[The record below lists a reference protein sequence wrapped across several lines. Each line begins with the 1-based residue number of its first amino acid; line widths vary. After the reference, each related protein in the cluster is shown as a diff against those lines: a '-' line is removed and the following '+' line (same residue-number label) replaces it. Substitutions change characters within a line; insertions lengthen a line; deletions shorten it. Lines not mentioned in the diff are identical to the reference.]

1 MINIFFSNN
10 FIVRDD
16 YLLLSFREFLQEK
29 NTNFRNIQR
38 LAIETILKKVNCITI
53 ISDTNSNK
61 FLVYLFTAFFSTS
74 KTTIVFI
81 PLIALKKD
89 IYRRA
94 IELSIDISI
103 YEEDKEKISFIVL
116 VSIETISNFEF
127 FLYLKK
133 LEQLE
138 KLDRIIFDE
147 AYLIVTNVN
156 YRFHI
161 HSLKRL
167 RIFVTQFVFFSIT
180 LPDLILSELEKS
192 MILIK
197 NVVLR
202 TFTIRDNIS
211 YRIKVFSKNIKEE
224 NERFEKV
231 LKTLIDLIVD
241 FEVSDRIIIF
251 VINTNTAR
259 KLSEYLDCK
268 YYASNV
274 ENKEKIIDS
283 FIFFDRIIVA
293 TSALEEGFDYS
304 FIRVVIHYI
313 SSFSFIDFQQQT
325 GRAERDQKHSIS
337 LTLIMDNELKY
348 NDRDDDFK
356 TLYKEYLNESIYKRR
371 IINRVFDNEIN
382 DTCITNQNPCD
393 LCLARN
399 LEKISE
405 IESYKEK
412 TMENSIFEED
422 FINDLNF
429 VEENCLIC
437 YLYLNA
443 EYSHYYSICSM
454 LKNFPLQKSIDLLRT
469 PNLLPKDSCCFNC
482 FLPTSICKKLK
493 NFEFETDC
501 VHEEIIPLLYCIIF
515 SKQDIYSLDN
525 LLSKD
530 LRKDFERGLIS
541 LARKKVK
548 LFNIDSNGLIELFI
562 YIIKLRRTLII

>member
-1 MINIFFSNN
+1 MTNIFFSNN

-16 YLLLSFREFLQEK
+16 YLFLSFREFLQKK
-29 NTNFRNIQR
+29 NINFRNIQR
-38 LAIETILKKVNCITI
+38 LAIEIILKKINCITI
-53 ISDTNSNK
+53 ISSTNSNK
-61 FLVYLFTAFFSTS
+61 SFVYLFTASFSTS
-74 KTTIVFI
+74 KTIIVFI
-81 PLIALKKD
+81 PLITLKKD

-94 IELSIDISI
+94 IELFIDISI
-103 YEEDKEKISFIVL
+103 YEEDKEKISFIML
-116 VSIETISNFEF
+116 ISIETISNSEF

-133 LEQLE
+133 LEQLK

-147 AYLIVTNVN
+147 THLIVTSAN
-156 YRFHI
+156 YRFHM

-180 LPDLILSELEKS
+180 LLDLILSELKKS
-192 MILIK
+192 MILTK

-202 TFTIRDNIS
+202 TFTVRDNIP
-211 YRIKVFSKNIKEE
+211 YRIKVFSKNIKKE

-231 LKTLIDLIVD
+231 LKTLIDLIID
-241 FEVSDRIIIF
+241 FEISDRIIIF
-251 VINTNTAR
+251 VMNTNTAR
-259 KLSEYLDCK
+259 KLSEYLNYK

-274 ENKEKIIDS
+274 ENKEKIINS

-293 TSALEEGFDYS
+293 TSALGEGFDYS
-304 FIRVVIHYI
+304 SIRVVIHYI

-337 LTLIMDNELKY
+337 LTLIMNNELKY
-348 NDRDDDFK
+348 NDRDDNFK

-405 IESYKEK
+405 IKSYKEK
-412 TMENSIFEED
+412 TIENSIFEKN

-443 EYSHYYSICSM
+443 EYSHYYSICPI

-469 PNLLPKDSCCFNC
+469 SNLLSKDSCYFNC
-482 FLPTSICKKLK
+482 FLSTSICKKLK
-493 NFEFETDC
+493 NFESETDC
-501 VHEEIIPLLYCIIF
+501 VHEEIISLLYCIIF

-530 LRKDFERGLIS
+530 LRKDFERELVS
-541 LARKKVK
+541 LTKKKVR
-548 LFNIDSNGLIELFI
+548 LFNIDSNDLIELFI

>member
-1 MINIFFSNN
+1 M
-10 FIVRDD
+10 
-16 YLLLSFREFLQEK
+16 
-29 NTNFRNIQR
+29 
-38 LAIETILKKVNCITI
+38 
-53 ISDTNSNK
+53 
-61 FLVYLFTAFFSTS
+61 LVF
-74 KTTIVFI
+74 
-81 PLIALKKD
+81 
-89 IYRRA
+89 
-94 IELSIDISI
+94 
-103 YEEDKEKISFIVL
+103 
-116 VSIETISNFEF
+116 IETISNSEF

-147 AYLIVTNVN
+147 AHLIVISAN
-156 YRFHI
+156 YRFHM

-167 RIFVTQFVFFSIT
+167 RIFVTQFVFFSVI
-180 LPDLILSELEKS
+180 LSDLILSELEKS
-192 MILIK
+192 MIFIK
-197 NVVLR
+197 NVILR
-202 TFTIRDNIS
+202 TFIVRDNIF
-211 YRIKVFSKNIKEE
+211 YRVKVFLRNIKEE
-224 NERFEKV
+224 NERFEEI

-241 FEVSDRIIIF
+241 FEISDRIIIF
-251 VINTNTAR
+251 VMNTNTAR
-259 KLSEYLDCK
+259 KLSEYLNCK
-268 YYASNV
+268 YYVSNV

-293 TSALEEGFDYS
+293 TSALGEGFDYS

-325 GRAERDQKHSIS
+325 DRAERDQKHSIS
-337 LTLIMDNELKY
+337 LTLIMNNELKY

-356 TLYKEYLNESIYKRR
+356 TLYKEYLNESICKRR
-371 IINRVFDNEIN
+371 IINRVFDNEIS
-382 DTCITNQNPCD
+382 DTCITNQNSCD
-393 LCLARN
+393 LYLARN

-405 IESYKEK
+405 IKSYKEK
-412 TMENSIFEED
+412 TMKNNIFEKD

-443 EYSHYYSICSM
+443 EYSHYYSICPM

-469 PNLLPKDSCCFNC
+469 SNLLSKDSCCFNC
-482 FLPTSICKKLK
+482 FLSTSICKKLK
-493 NFEFETDC
+493 DFESETDC

-515 SKQDIYSLDN
+515 PKQDIYLLDN

-541 LARKKVK
+541 LARKKVR

-562 YIIKLRRTLII
+562 YIIKLRRTLVI

>member
-1 MINIFFSNN
+1 MHS
-10 FIVRDD
+10 
-16 YLLLSFREFLQEK
+16 
-29 NTNFRNIQR
+29 
-38 LAIETILKKVNCITI
+38 
-53 ISDTNSNK
+53 
-61 FLVYLFTAFFSTS
+61 
-74 KTTIVFI
+74 
-81 PLIALKKD
+81 
-89 IYRRA
+89 
-94 IELSIDISI
+94 
-103 YEEDKEKISFIVL
+103 
-116 VSIETISNFEF
+116 
-127 FLYLKK
+127 LKK
-133 LEQLE
+133 L
-138 KLDRIIFDE
+138 
-147 AYLIVTNVN
+147 
-156 YRFHI
+156 
-161 HSLKRL
+161 
-167 RIFVTQFVFFSIT
+167 RIFATQFVFFSAT
-180 LPDLILSELEKS
+180 LPDLLLSELEKS
-192 MILIK
+192 MILTK

-202 TFTIRDNIS
+202 TSTVRDNIS
-211 YRIKVFSKNIKEE
+211 YRVKVFPRNIKEE
-224 NERFEKV
+224 NERFEEV

-283 FIFFDRIIVA
+283 FISFDRIIVA

-304 FIRVVIHYI
+304 SIRVVIHYI

-325 GRAERDQKHSIS
+325 GRAGRDQKHSIS
-337 LTLIMDNELKY
+337 LTLIMNNELKY

-356 TLYKEYLNESIYKRR
+356 TLYKEYLNESICKRR
-371 IINRVFDNEIN
+371 IINRVFDNEIS

-399 LEKISE
+399 LEKINE

-412 TMENSIFEED
+412 TMENSISEKD

-443 EYSHYYSICSM
+443 EYSHYYSICPM

-469 PNLLPKDSCCFNC
+469 PNILPKDSCCFNC

-493 NFEFETDC
+493 NFESEIDC

-530 LRKDFERGLIS
+530 LRKDFERGLVS
-541 LARKKVK
+541 LARKKVR
-548 LFNIDSNGLIELFI
+548 LFNIDSNDLIELFI
-562 YIIKLRRTLII
+562 YIIKLRRTLVI